1 MYDAMDFIMQ
11 SGGIVEE
18 ATLPYVTAQ
27 VILQLYLKLF
37 FILVLNLK
45 IK

>member
-18 ATLPYVTAQ
+18 ATLPYASAQ
-27 VILQLYLKLF
+27 VISIYLFKVVFIILHF
-37 FILVLNLK
+37 FL
-45 IK
+45 